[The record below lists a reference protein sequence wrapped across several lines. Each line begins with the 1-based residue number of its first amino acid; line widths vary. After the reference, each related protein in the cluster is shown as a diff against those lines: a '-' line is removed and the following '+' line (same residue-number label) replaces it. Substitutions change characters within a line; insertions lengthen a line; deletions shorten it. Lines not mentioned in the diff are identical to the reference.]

1 MNKYTDIAVDGYER
15 VVRCDNTQIGFTAW
29 AAIHDSTLGPALG
42 GCRVWNYGSDDV
54 ALTDVLR
61 LSKGMTYKNALARL
75 PLGGG
80 KSVVRTNLEKVD
92 REALF
97 LSFGDFIEYL
107 GGIYITAEDVNS
119 TLADMEI
126 IQQKTRHVATV
137 GASGNPSPFTAY
149 GVYCAIKAAARF
161 KLKRQDLAGLTV
173 AIQGLGQTGGRL
185 AELLAQD
192 RCRIIGTDI
201 SKRNMRMLQ
210 EKISLERVDADEI
223 YDVRCD
229 IFSPCALGGIVNS
242 TTIPRLRCSIIAGS
256 SNNQLLQK
264 EDGEAVRKRG
274 ILYVPDYAANAGGVI
289 NISCEIGQQYD
300 AKAAKEKTAEIGECV
315 TEIFKLAEKRG
326 LPTNIVA
333 DQLAEE
339 IIAGKRQGSH
349 AFLASA

>member
-15 VVRCDNTQIGFTAW
+15 VVRCENSKVGFTAW

-42 GCRVWNYGSDDV
+42 GCRVWNYESEDA

-80 KSVVRTNLEKVD
+80 KSVIKANLEKVD
-92 REALF
+92 RENLF
-97 LSFGDFIEYL
+97 DAFGDFVEYL
-107 GGIYITAEDVNS
+107 DGTYITAEDVNS

-126 IQQKTRHVATV
+126 IQKKTLHVATV
-137 GASGNPSPFTAY
+137 GASGNPSPFTAF

-161 KLKRQDLAGLTV
+161 KLKRDDLEGLTV
-173 AIQGLGQTGGRL
+173 AVQGLGQTGGRL

-201 SKRNMRMLQ
+201 SKRNIRMLK
-210 EKISLERVDADEI
+210 EKISFERVDADEI

-242 TTIPRLRCSIIAGS
+242 STIPRLRSSIIAGS
-256 SNNQLLQK
+256 ANNQLLTE
-264 EDGEAVRKRG
+264 EDGEALRKRG

-300 AKAAKEKTAEIGECV
+300 SRRAKRKTADIAACV
-315 TEIFKLAEKRG
+315 TEIFELAEKRG
-326 LPTNIVA
+326 LPTNVVA
-333 DQLAEE
+333 DTLAEQ
-339 IIAGKRQGSH
+339 IISLRRMENEPM
-349 AFLASA
+349 LNSA